1 MATIERELGQPID
14 SLYRSIEAEPVA
26 AASLGQVYRAYLH
39 SGAEV
44 AVKVQRPH
52 LAEKINF
59 DLAVLRSIAKFM
71 LRFPRLTRGIDW
83 EGTIAEFASVIF
95 EEMDYVKEGG
105 NAETFRKNFTK
116 CERFMSRRFIGRI
129 HRFAC

>member
-1 MATIERELGQPID
+1 VPI
-14 SLYRSIEAEPVA
+14 SIP
-26 AASLGQVYRAYLH
+26 GP
-39 SGAEV
+39 EV

-95 EEMDYVKEGG
+95 EEMDYVKEGWQ
-105 NAETFRKNFTK
+105 
-116 CERFMSRRFIGRI
+116 C
-129 HRFAC
+129 